1 MVNSITINRAPVLTL
16 WAVIVAE
23 RLGFDPD
30 EALTLGKA
38 VAGLNAQA
46 KGQRLGIFH
55 PREEKPEKARE
66 RDAGETFLIELVGRP
81 VPATNT
87 ENGLRA
93 TIKGEPITPESVT
106 RYLEGKFGD
115 DLPAVRSAMEV
126 LAQSFEPPKL
136 EAKAY
141 SLYEKFRPEIPEGKR
156 GWGAQGNLNLD
167 HIRSLALTQNSNT

>member
-1 MVNSITINRAPVLTL
+1 MVKSITINRAPVLTL

-23 RLGFDPD
+23 RLGFDRD

-66 RDAGETFLIELVGRP
+66 RGAGETFLIELVGRP

-87 ENGLRA
+87 PEGLRA
-93 TIKGEPITPESVT
+93 TIKGNPITPESVT
-106 RYLEGKFGD
+106 RYLEGKFGEN
-115 DLPAVRSAMEV
+115 LGAVRAAMEE
-126 LAQSFEPPKL
+126 LAQAFQPQQL

-156 GWGAQGNLNLD
+156 GWGAQGTLD
-167 HIRSLALTQNSNT
+167 LDRVRSLALPK

>member
-1 MVNSITINRAPVLTL
+1 MVKSITINRAPVLTL

-23 RLGFDPD
+23 RLGLAKD

-55 PREEKPEKARE
+55 PGKNEPEQARE
-66 RDAGETFLIELVGRP
+66 NGAGETFLIELLGRP

-87 ENGLRA
+87 ADGIRA
-93 TIKGEPITPESVT
+93 TVKGKPITPESVT

-115 DLPAVRSAMEV
+115 DLAAARSAMEA
-126 LAQSFEPPKL
+126 LARAFDPQQL
-136 EAKAY
+136 EARAY
-141 SLYEKFRPEIPEGKR
+141 SLYVKFRPAIPEGKR
-156 GWGAQGNLNLD
+156 GWGAEGELD
-167 HIRSLALTQNSNT
+167 LDYIRSLASPG

>member
-66 RDAGETFLIELVGRP
+66 RGAGETFLIELVGRP
-81 VPATNT
+81 VPVTNT
-87 ENGLRA
+87 ADGIRA
-93 TIKGEPITPESVT
+93 TIKGKPITPESVT

-115 DLPAVRSAMEV
+115 NLAAARSAMAA
-126 LAQSFEPPKL
+126 LARAFEPPQL
-136 EAKAY
+136 EARAY

-156 GWGAQGNLNLD
+156 GWGAQGELKLD
-167 HIRSLALTQNSNT
+167 YIRSLASSQRSNS

>member
-55 PREEKPEKARE
+55 PRDGKPEQARE
-66 RDAGETFLIELVGRP
+66 RSAGETFLIELVGRP
-81 VPATNT
+81 VPATNSP
-87 ENGLRA
+87 GGIRA
-93 TIKGEPITPESVT
+93 TIEGKPITPESVT
-106 RYLEGKFGD
+106 RYLESKFGQ
-115 DLPAVRSAMEV
+115 DLSAVRDAMEE
-126 LAQSFEPPKL
+126 LARAFEPHQL
-136 EAKAY
+136 ETKAY
-141 SLYEKFRPEIPEGKR
+141 SLYEKFRPVIPEGKR
-156 GWGAQGNLNLD
+156 GWGAQGKLDLD
-167 HIRSLALTQNSNT
+167 HIRSLALPQHSNA

>member
-1 MVNSITINRAPVLTL
+1 MVKSITINRAPVLTL

-55 PREEKPEKARE
+55 PSEEKPEKARE
-66 RDAGETFLIELVGRP
+66 RGAGETFLIELVGRP
-81 VPATNT
+81 VPAANT
-87 ENGLRA
+87 ADGIRA
-93 TIKGEPITPESVT
+93 TIKGKPITPASVT
-106 RYLEGKFGD
+106 RYLQGKFGEN
-115 DLPAVRSAMEV
+115 LATARAAMEE
-126 LAQSFEPPKL
+126 LAQAFEPNQL

-141 SLYEKFRPEIPEGKR
+141 SLYVEFRPAIPEGKR
-156 GWGAQGNLNLD
+156 GWGAQGELNLD
-167 HIRSLALTQNSNT
+167 YVRSLALSKRQK